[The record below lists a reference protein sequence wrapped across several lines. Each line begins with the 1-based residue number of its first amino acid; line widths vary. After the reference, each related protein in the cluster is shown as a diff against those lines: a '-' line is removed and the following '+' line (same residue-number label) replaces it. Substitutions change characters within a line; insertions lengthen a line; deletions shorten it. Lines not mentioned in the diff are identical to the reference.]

1 MAGNHNSG
9 RKPKPTRLTELLGNP
24 GGRPLNHREPQFD
37 TAGVAPS
44 KHLDEDARQVWTEYA
59 QLLSSR
65 GLLTVADVLKFE
77 LLCTASGRL
86 RQVGRLLPVGITSET
101 NPKILAAEVRYML
114 LLDKFAS
121 AFGMDPASRVRL
133 KTPEPQK
140 GHWLD
145 ALTGD
150 EEPSGPGDPVH

>member
-1 MAGNHNSG
+1 LPAG
-9 RKPKPTRLTELLGNP
+9 LM
-24 GGRPLNHREPQFD
+24 
-37 TAGVAPS
+37 
-44 KHLDEDARQVWTEYA
+44 
-59 QLLSSR
+59 
-65 GLLTVADVLKFE
+65 
-77 LLCTASGRL
+77 
-86 RQVGRLLPVGITSET
+86 SET

-140 GHWLD
+140 RNWLD
-145 ALTGD
+145 ELTGD